1 MFADLIATL
10 NKTVI
15 PQTMPVA
22 VKIVREKID
31 LPKIKVTT
39 RMMSICQQIAIS
51 RYYGWSTLSSREN
64 SYCVLGASCSG
75 LIKTPSRVLDG
86 EVNCSVYQRDTESAK
101 NMQEKMP
108 RIPYGTSHV
117 VTYPITRPIENLT
130 PDLIVMYV
138 NSAQAMRFIQAF
150 LYRDGGEFIFKSS
163 GDAGVCSRGVA
174 EVYNTGKPTI
184 EIPCLGDRRFAMA
197 QDFEIIVSFPFSYIN
212 YLIEG
217 LEATHKNGIRYPIP
231 FQIPEMC
238 DLPDSYITNKDDFKN

>member
-1 MFADLIATL
+1 MFTALISTI
-10 NKTVI
+10 NKTI
-15 PQTMPVA
+15 LPQTIPVA
-22 VKIVREKID
+22 VKVIREKID
-31 LPKIKVTT
+31 LPKVKVDK
-39 RMMSICQQIAIS
+39 RMMSICQQIAFS
-51 RYYGWSTLSSREN
+51 RYYGWSTLSSKEN

-75 LIKTPSRVLDG
+75 LIKTPSRVLEG
-86 EVNCSVYQRDTESAK
+86 EVNCSVYQKDIESAK
-101 NMQEKMP
+101 KMQKKMP
-108 RIPYGTSHV
+108 RIPYGTLQLL
-117 VTYPITRPIENLT
+117 TYPITRPIENIT

-138 NSAQAMRFIQAF
+138 NSAQTMRFIQAF
-150 LYRDGGEFIFKSS
+150 LYKDGGEFIFKSS

-212 YLIEG
+212 ELIEG

-238 DLPDSYITNKDDFKN
+238 DLPKSYITNGDDFKN